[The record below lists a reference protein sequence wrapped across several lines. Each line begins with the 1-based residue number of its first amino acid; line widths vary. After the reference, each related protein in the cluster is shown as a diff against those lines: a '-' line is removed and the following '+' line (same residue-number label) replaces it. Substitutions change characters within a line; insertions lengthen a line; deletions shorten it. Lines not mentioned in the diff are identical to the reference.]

1 MKVQSDFSTVDA
13 ELLSLTFE
21 ETQRRNDEIDS
32 LKTDLGNTLRAISL
46 TFEANG
52 NLATQLNDS
61 LKQKV
66 PPAGSVLNF
75 FT

>member
-1 MKVQSDFSTVDA
+1 
-13 ELLSLTFE
+13 
-21 ETQRRNDEIDS
+21 

-46 TFEANG
+46 TFETSG
-52 NLATQLNDS
+52 GLATQLNQS
-61 LKQKV
+61 LEEKT